1 LLSFARN
8 TIVTLAAVIRE
19 SHMLVDNIFLKII
32 DKSIPAKIVHEDD
45 LCLAFHDVKPQAP
58 THVLVIPK
66 KVIRSLDDTTPDDHK
81 LLGHLVLVAT
91 RIARELGLSKGYR
104 LVVNCNED
112 GGQTVPHL
120 HVHLLGGREMA
131 WPPG

>member
-1 LLSFARN
+1 M
-8 TIVTLAAVIRE
+8 LA
-19 SHMLVDNIFLKII
+19 DNIFLKII

-58 THVLVIPK
+58 THVLIIPK
-66 KVIRSLDDTTPDDHK
+66 KVIRTLDDATPDDHK

-91 RIARELGLSKGYR
+91 RIAKQLGLSKGYR
-104 LVVNCNED
+104 LVLNCNED

-120 HVHLLGGREMA
+120 HVHLLGGRHMT

>member
-1 LLSFARN
+1 M
-8 TIVTLAAVIRE
+8 LA
-19 SHMLVDNIFLKII
+19 DNIFLKII

-58 THVLVIPK
+58 THVLIIPK
-66 KVIRSLDDTTPDDHK
+66 KVIRTLDDATPDDHK

-91 RIARELGLSKGYR
+91 RIAKQLGLSKGYR
-104 LVVNCNED
+104 IVLNCNED

-120 HVHLLGGREMA
+120 HVHLLGGRHMT

>member
-1 LLSFARN
+1 M
-8 TIVTLAAVIRE
+8 LA
-19 SHMLVDNIFLKII
+19 DNIFLKII

-58 THVLVIPK
+58 THVLIIPK
-66 KVIRSLDDTTPDDHK
+66 KVIRTLDDATPDDHK
-81 LLGHLVLVAT
+81 LLGHLVLVAM
-91 RIARELGLSKGYR
+91 RIAKQLGLSKGYR

-120 HVHLLGGREMA
+120 HVHLLGGRHMT